1 MAKAD
6 LIFRSAVL
14 EAPEATTG
22 VMRLSFASELP
33 VLRRDSKGKYW
44 EVLSHAPGDANLGL
58 LNRAGMVLQDHDERI
73 EIGDVVKGSAKV
85 DADKKTRADIKIF
98 DEPWN
103 TRAKTDFKTI
113 PISVGYN
120 RLTELRS
127 LPADAQGIPTRVYSW
142 RPYEISLLTVEAAD
156 STVGI
161 GRGIDSEENVNVEQI
176 AQNLTPEE
184 KNRMRILLDP
194 NPAAG
199 GGGAAVLD
207 EKQLREKFA
216 ADFKTRKK
224 EIIATVAEL
233 AKVRPDQREKL
244 DEMANDAIGLDS
256 TLKEFRLACLEH
268 LQITKPNRQITMES
282 IGVSEKEKAEYSVG
296 RAIRCCL
303 EKEVTVPDALEG
315 EVHRALEK
323 QISGDCKLSGGFVV
337 PFDAVLRGRYS
348 KAQRNSRA
356 NEMQV
361 GIFGQGGALV
371 ATELRPN
378 VIELFR
384 NKMVTD
390 ALGVQTMGGLRGNVS
405 FPRQV
410 AASTAYSVGEIAALT
425 KSNPVLDQIS
435 VNPKRV
441 GIFGEYSRQLLLQD
455 VVDVESF
462 LNNDQLLQLA
472 LKWDYLTMFGSGA
485 ASEPLGIFNTPGIGS
500 VTFGGAAT
508 FTKVVSFETALAVLN
523 ADMGNMGYVT
533 TPAARG
539 TLKSAAKLLVGATT
553 VAAVPIWDKDEMNG
567 YKSMATNQIIN
578 NLMGFGNWADA
589 IRCLWGGIEIVLNPY
604 SRDTEGLVRLT
615 MNTFGDMCVRHA
627 PSFCASS
634 DSANQ

>member
-14 EAPEATTG
+14 ETPDATTG

-33 VLRRDSKGKYW
+33 VLRRDSNGKFW
-44 EVLSHAPGDANLGL
+44 EVLSHSPGDANLGL
-58 LNRAGMVLQDHDERI
+58 LNRAGMVLQDHDEKI

-103 TRAKTDFKTI
+103 NRAKTDFKTI

-127 LPADAQGIPTRVYSW
+127 LPADSQGIPTRVYSW

-161 GRGIDSEENVNVEQI
+161 GREVDSEENVNVEQI
-176 AQNLTPEE
+176 AKNLSPEQKNQMRTLLTPTGTE
-184 KNRMRILLDP
+184 
-194 NPAAG
+194 G
-199 GGGAAVLD
+199 GGTAVVLD
-207 EKQLREKFA
+207 EKQLRERFST
-216 ADFKTRKK
+216 DFKARKK
-224 EIIATVAEL
+224 EIITTVTEL
-233 AKVRPDQREKL
+233 SKLRPDQRDKM
-244 DEMANDAIGLDS
+244 DEMASDAISQD
-256 TLKEFRLACLEH
+256 TAVKDFRLACLEL
-268 LQITKPNRQITMES
+268 LQVNAATRQVSMKS
-282 IGVSEKEKAEYSVG
+282 IGVSEKEQGEYSVG
-296 RAIRCCL
+296 RAIRYCI
-303 EKEVTVPDALEG
+303 EKEVNVPDALEG
-315 EVHRALEK
+315 EVHRAMEK
-323 QISGDCKLSGGFVV
+323 VMTDCQRQGGFII
-337 PFDAVLRGRYS
+337 PPDSILRDNKSARH
-348 KAQRNSRA
+348 ARA

-361 GIFGQGGALV
+361 GVFGSGGALV
-371 ATELRPN
+371 PTELRPN
-378 VIELFR
+378 VIELLR

-390 ALGVQTMGGLRGNVS
+390 ELGVVTMGGLFGNVS

-410 AASTAYSVGEIAALT
+410 ASSTVYSVAEIAALT
-425 KSNPVLDQIS
+425 KSSPILDQIS

-441 GIFGEYSRQLLLQD
+441 GVTGEYSRQLLLQSAI
-455 VVDVESF
+455 DVESF

-472 LKWDYLTMFGSGA
+472 LKWDYLTMFGSGS

-508 FTKVVSFETALAVLN
+508 FAKIVSFETALATLN

-553 VAAVPIWDKDEMNG
+553 VAAVPIWDNAEMNG
-567 YKSMATNQIIN
+567 YKSLATNQIIN
-578 NLMGFGNWADA
+578 NLCAFGNWGDA
-589 IRCLWGGIEIVLNPY
+589 LRCLWGGIEVVLNPY

-615 MNTFGDMCVRHA
+615 MNTFGDIAVRHA
-627 PSFCASS
+627 ASFAVSS